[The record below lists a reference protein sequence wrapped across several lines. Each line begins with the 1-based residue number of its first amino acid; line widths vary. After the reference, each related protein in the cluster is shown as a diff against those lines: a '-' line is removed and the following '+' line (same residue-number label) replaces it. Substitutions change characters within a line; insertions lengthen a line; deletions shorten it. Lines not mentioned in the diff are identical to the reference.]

1 MDYLA
6 PGITHKTDV
15 GGVKLNLRSENE
27 IRQAYQD
34 IEKSVRE
41 IPGAFLGVV
50 VEPMIQ
56 TDG

>member
-1 MDYLA
+1 MAIDVYA
-6 PGITHKTDV
+6 HKTDV

-27 IRQAYQD
+27 ISQANQD
-34 IEKSVRE
+34 IENSARE